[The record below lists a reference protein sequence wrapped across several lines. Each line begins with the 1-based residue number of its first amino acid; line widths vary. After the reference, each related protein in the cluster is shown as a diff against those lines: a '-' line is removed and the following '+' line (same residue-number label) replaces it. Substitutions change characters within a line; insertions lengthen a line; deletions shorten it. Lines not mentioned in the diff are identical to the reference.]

1 MTLLSDIISAS
12 AHLHRSN
19 HLNSDEYDRRIREL
33 VEYFRRLQTTKA
45 LESFA
50 NDESF
55 LDVSTFIYFI
65 YCFSEV
71 SIGSQLMFSFVFSVL
86 TQR

>member
-1 MTLLSDIISAS
+1 MTLLPDIISAS

-50 NDESF
+50 DDESF